1 MNAVFLH
8 VRQGFESEA
17 HQELDVYLKTLGLKS
32 EAARE
37 KPGVDGGYVI
47 SPLDKIPDEKTRQSL
62 KFESLIFARQ
72 LLWVVSKVHL
82 PDGDRVT
89 PLAETI
95 SQRLIQVTGANALS
109 SLSIETPDTD
119 KSKELSRFCK
129 SLTRP
134 LENILNRS
142 RLLPKGK
149 GAAHL
154 PRAHVILIS
163 SSEALVA
170 FSDVGNS
177 SPWVMGIPRL
187 RFPSDAPSRSTLKL
201 EEAFHVFIPEFQAAS
216 LLRAGMIA
224 VDLGACPGGWTYQF
238 VKRKIRTVA
247 VDNGSISP
255 SLMQTGLVTHLTE
268 DAFKFRPQSPVDW
281 LVCDVVEQ
289 PSRISD
295 LIAMWFIRGYCRFSI
310 FNLKLPMKKRFEE
323 VYNCIDHLR
332 KTCAQEGITLHV
344 KAKQLYH
351 DRKEVTVFAHLSLK
365 S

>member
-8 VRQGFESEA
+8 VRQGFEGEA
-17 HQELDVYLKTLGLKS
+17 HQELNVHIQALDLNSKAITQKS
-32 EAARE
+32 QA
-37 KPGVDGGYVI
+37 DSGYVI
-47 SPLDKIPDEKTRQSL
+47 ALIDDIPDEKTRRSL
-62 KFESLIFARQ
+62 AFDSLIFARQ
-72 LLWVVSKVHL
+72 LMWVVSKVHL

-89 PLAETI
+89 PLTEVI
-95 SQRLIQVTGANALS
+95 SQRLIHLTGANALS
-109 SLSIETPDTD
+109 ALFVETPDTD

-129 SLTRP
+129 SLARP
-134 LENILNRS
+134 LENALNRL
-142 RLLPKGK
+142 RILPKGK

-154 PRAHVILIS
+154 PRAHVILLS
-163 SSEALVA
+163 NSEALVA

-177 SPWVMGIPRL
+177 SPWIMGIPRL
-187 RFPSDAPSRSTLKL
+187 KFPSDAPSRSTLKL
-201 EEAFHVFIPEFQAAS
+201 EEAFHVLIPESQNSS

-238 VKRKIRTVA
+238 VKRKIRTIA
-247 VDNGSISP
+247 VDNGTIAP

-268 DAFKFRPQSPVDW
+268 DAFKFRPQGPVDW

-295 LIAMWFIRGYCRFSI
+295 LIAMWFVRGYCRYAI

-323 VYNCIDHLR
+323 VYDCIDHLR
-332 KTCAQEGITLHV
+332 KTCAQEGLTLHV